1 MWTNIDTK
9 NLSGARIRWFELQ
22 GWQWRF
28 WNTNKNNLEKAP
40 GRLPSLI
47 SGIGED
53 NGNEQF
59 SLEGYER
66 ILYNQF
72 SSNGRSLTEWEAS
85 DFKWNFSSSLLG
97 RSIHSGN
104 NYAVW
109 IRNATPPIIHL
120 KVKVK
125 SLSRVRLFVTPWTV
139 AYQALLYM
147 GFSRQEYWSGLPFPS
162 PGDLPDP
169 GIKPGFP
176 ALEAGALT
184 SELPGKHVYWAYIM
198 YKAILLYAE

>member
-40 GRLPSLI
+40 RRLPSLI

-59 SLEGYER
+59 PFEGYGR

-85 DFKWNFSSSLLG
+85 DFKWIFSSSLLG

-104 NYAVW
+104 NYAIW

-120 KVKVK
+120 D
-125 SLSRVRLFVTPWTV
+125 S
-139 AYQALLYM
+139 
-147 GFSRQEYWSGLPFPS
+147 
-162 PGDLPDP
+162 
-169 GIKPGFP
+169 
-176 ALEAGALT
+176 
-184 SELPGKHVYWAYIM
+184 VYWACIM
-198 YKAILLYAE
+198 YKAILLCAELEGWSLPSWSLQSTAKTRWWKQTKE